1 MRWAVMLLLVARL
14 AAVDYLGEA
23 EALRLAFPEA
33 DGFTALTVTP
43 SPEQVR
49 TVLGRARS
57 TARAKAGA
65 TWVATR
71 AGAAVG
77 TGYTDHVIGRTEY
90 ITWLCAVGHDG
101 RIRRMEVLSYR
112 EPIGGEVAGR
122 RWLEEFTGVGPD
134 DDLRRGRP
142 ITNLAGATLSVDAM
156 TERARFLLDWH
167 AVVVAPEVARRWPT
181 AVTAPEAPW
190 EEAIPVGTASF
201 RLRIAPG
208 GPNAAAVAQAA
219 REAAVRGNAVLNQWE
234 ATSELARLNAAGG
247 GQPSPELTRL
257 LTAVDGW
264 HGLTAGTFDPTV
276 GPLVAAL
283 AAGQTAD
290 PALIGW
296 TRVRHGAERVDLE
309 PGMRIDLGGVMKGWI
324 LDAAYEAAAPLLAPG
339 QTLHLDFGHSSQR
352 TAGGPVTI
360 TISHPAEPGKP
371 LQDVVLT
378 AGQALGMAHARGRT
392 FRHHGVERSHLID
405 PRTGASADLNRAAVV
420 LAPSAAL
427 ADALDTALC
436 LLPVAEALAVAQQAG
451 AEALVWDASG
461 QHTTPGWPGRPR
473 P

>member
-1 MRWAVMLLLVARL
+1 
-14 AAVDYLGEA
+14 
-23 EALRLAFPEA
+23 
-33 DGFTALTVTP
+33 
-43 SPEQVR
+43 
-49 TVLGRARS
+49 
-57 TARAKAGA
+57 
-65 TWVATR
+65 VATR
-71 AGAAVG
+71 AGAAIG

-122 RWLEEFTGVGPD
+122 RWLEEFTGLGPE

-167 AVVVAPEVARRWPT
+167 AVVVAPEVARRWPA
-181 AVTAPEAPW
+181 AVAAPEAPW

-219 REAAVRGNAVLNQWE
+219 REAALRGNAVLNQWE
-234 ATSELARLNAAGG
+234 STSELARLNAAGG
-247 GQPSPELTRL
+247 GQPSPDLARL

-264 HGLTAGTFDPTV
+264 HRLTVGTFDPTV
-276 GPLVAAL
+276 GPLVEAL
-283 AAGQTAD
+283 AAGRAAD
-290 PALIGW
+290 PTLIGW
-296 TRVRHGAERVDLE
+296 TRVRHGPAQVELA
-309 PGMRIDLGGVMKGWI
+309 PGMRLDLGGVMKGWI
-324 LDAAYEAAAPLLAPG
+324 LDAAREAAAPLLAPG
-339 QTLHLDFGHSSQR
+339 QSLALDFGQSSHAV
-352 TAGGPVTI
+352 AGGPVTI
-360 TISHPAEPGKP
+360 TIRHPANPE
-371 LQDVVLT
+371 QVLHDLVL
-378 AGQALGMAHARGRT
+378 APGQALGIAHARGRT
-392 FRHHGVERSHLID
+392 FRQDGVERSHLIN
-405 PRTGASADLNRAAVV
+405 PRTGASASLERAAIV

-436 LLPVAEALAVAQQAG
+436 LLPIPEALAVAQRAG
-451 AEALVWDASG
+451 VEALLWDAAG
-461 QHTTPGWPGRPR
+461 PHPTPGWPGRPQ